1 MKLIR
6 AEIVEF
12 GGLRD
17 RVFEFGKGMNIIEG
31 YNESGKST
39 LLAFIKF
46 MLYGLPPKTGALSD
60 PEGRERC
67 LSRTGGRAAGSLTV
81 EACNHV
87 WRIEREGVMTH
98 TARGESYNEKPVLII
113 DGETGTV
120 AHKGKCPGELFLG
133 VNAAVFNS
141 TCSVAQLSTQN
152 INSPELGN
160 CIENILQSADESIS
174 LTRVCKRIDDA
185 RKELIHKNGRGG
197 RIYDLKIC
205 AEQLSERRE
214 RAQENAAAIMR
225 LEAQSAECRAE
236 TARAMEKQNQ
246 LSELWEKSE
255 AWLILGRF
263 EKVSALETELS
274 GLGAQLDDL
283 TKNTFPEGAQPDEKY
298 YSQLNELS
306 SQLDT
311 LSTELSEAELRY
323 RQHTSVLTYDTA
335 KADIADQ
342 MSNDGI
348 TRQSLLTRY
357 VKLKQ
362 SVNGARTFGTIALLC
377 GIIALAGGGVSAL
390 MPELMTF
397 GIGLGAIGLAGIIA
411 GIILLAGIRKKAE
424 RVTHLLSTVGLYT
437 DTGEATLARYIDECL
452 SAELGKIEHTTAA
465 GALER
470 IRNSYRD
477 AMVALSL
484 KIAQAVKPL
493 GIAVSDT
500 ADTSPAAIRPRRDA
514 LTRAQQ
520 ACADFIRRRQELT
533 RRIAQTTDELHRLK
547 QSLTAYDEGFIR
559 SRAAGLEREQAI
571 SSPEYA
577 KLREQFAGEIRAAY
591 DKQTETERQIAY
603 REGQESSPARLAA
616 QLHECR
622 DEIERLT
629 LHADAFVLAHKAME
643 EAGGK
648 LRRGFTPTLRREA
661 GKILAPLTDNRYG
674 ELGIS
679 DEFSLS
685 LVSDGST
692 HAIEHMSGG
701 TRDAAYL
708 ALRLA
713 LTQLLCPSETPPVML
728 DEALSQLDEV
738 RARALL
744 TLLTDWCDEGN
755 QCILFTCHTREAK
768 LAQRFEHIKL

>member
-46 MLYGLPPKTGALSD
+46 MLYGLPPKTGAFSD
-60 PEGRERC
+60 PEGREHC
-67 LSRTGGRAAGSLTV
+67 LSRTGGRAAGSLTI
-81 EACNHV
+81 EACNRV

-113 DGETGTV
+113 DGVTGAV
-120 AHKGKCPGELFLG
+120 EHKGKCPGELFLG
-133 VNAAVFNS
+133 INTAVFNS
-141 TCSVAQLSTQN
+141 TCAVSQLSTQN

-197 RIYDLKIC
+197 KIYDLKIR

-225 LEAQSAECRAE
+225 LEAQAAECRVE
-236 TARAMEKQNQ
+236 TAQAMEKQTQ

-263 EKVSALETELS
+263 ERASALEAELTELR
-274 GLGAQLDDL
+274 AQLDDL
-283 TKNTFPEGAQPDEKY
+283 TKNTFPNGFGPDEKY
-298 YSQLNELS
+298 YSQLSELS

-311 LSTELSEAELRY
+311 LSAQLSESEMRY

-335 KADIADQ
+335 KAQIADQ
-342 MSNDGI
+342 MSNDGS
-348 TRQSLLTRY
+348 TRQSLLARY
-357 VKLKQ
+357 AKLKQ
-362 SVNGARTFGTIALLC
+362 SVNSARTFGAIALLC
-377 GIIALAGGGVSAL
+377 GIIALAGGGVSVL
-390 MPELMTF
+390 MPELTVF
-397 GIGLGAIGLAGIIA
+397 GIALAAIGVVGIVA
-411 GIILLAGIRKKAE
+411 GIILLASIRKKAA
-424 RVTHLLSTVGLYT
+424 RVTQLLATVGL
-437 DTGEATLARYIDECL
+437 DADMGEATLARYIDECL
-452 SAELGKIEHTTAA
+452 TAEVGKIEHNTASA
-465 GALER
+465 TLER
-470 IRNSYRD
+470 ILSSYRD
-477 AMVALSL
+477 AMVALSS
-484 KIAQAVKPL
+484 KIAQTVAPL
-493 GIAVSDT
+493 GTVISDT
-500 ADTSPAAIRPRRDA
+500 TDTAPEAVRARRDA
-514 LTRAQQ
+514 LARAKQ

-533 RRIAQTTDELHRLK
+533 RHISQLSDELDRLR

-559 SRAAGLEREQAI
+559 NRAAGLDRQQVI

-577 KLREQFAGEIRAAY
+577 AMREKFAGEIRAAY
-591 DKQTETERQIAY
+591 DKQTETERQIAF
-603 REGQESSPARLAA
+603 REGQECAPARLAA

-622 DEIERLT
+622 DEIDRLT

-661 GKILAPLTDNRYG
+661 GKLLSPMTDSRYG

-679 DEFSLS
+679 DDFSLS
-685 LVSDGST
+685 LVADGST
-692 HAIEHMSGG
+692 HSVEHMSGG

-744 TLLTDWCDEGN
+744 KLLSDWCDEGN
-755 QCILFTCHTREAK
+755 QCILFTCHNREAH